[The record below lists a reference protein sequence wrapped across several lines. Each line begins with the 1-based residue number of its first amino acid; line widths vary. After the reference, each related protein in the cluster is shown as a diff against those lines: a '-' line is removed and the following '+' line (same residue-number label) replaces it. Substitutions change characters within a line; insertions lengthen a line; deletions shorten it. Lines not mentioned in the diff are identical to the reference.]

1 MDFLNNWHRTNM
13 CGEFAE
19 SQIGSEVFAMGWVGK
34 FRNLG
39 NLIFIDLKDRTGLIQ
54 IAIDDTVSEELFVKA
69 KAIKL
74 ESVLAIRGTIR
85 SRGTNINKTLST
97 GSIEILASELK
108 ILSIADTTPFV
119 ISDDVNV
126 GEALRLKYRYLDL
139 RRPYLQKILLMR
151 DKITKATRDYMS
163 NNAFVEVET
172 PFLGKST
179 PEGARDYLVPSRIH
193 TGAFY
198 ALPQSPQLYKQ
209 LLMIS
214 GIDRYYQ
221 IARCFRDEDLRANR
235 QPEFSQI
242 DMEMSFVENAEDVMN
257 MAEGLIKHIFKETL
271 GIEFDDKFRKM
282 SYQEAY
288 NKYGSDKPYTH
299 FGLEIVDLADIFVN
313 TEFVM
318 LQGMTEN
325 GNAIKGINCKGLA
338 NEMTRKEIDGLT
350 EYARGCGAKGLA
362 YAIFKEDGTISSSF
376 INKVSEEEKI
386 ALINK
391 LGIQKGDVAII
402 MADKRKIAL
411 DTMGNLRVMI
421 AEKHDLINNNM
432 YDILWITEFPLFEYS
447 EEEGRYVAMHH
458 PFTSPMNEDIELL
471 TKGDLANAR
480 AKAYDLVI
488 NGQEA
493 GGGSI
498 RIYRDDVQQN
508 MFELLGL
515 SKEDIDNK
523 FGYFVEAFK
532 YGTPPHGGLAFG
544 LDRLVM
550 LITKTNSIK
559 DVIAFPKVQNASC
572 LMSQAPNV
580 VDDKQLKELH
590 LLIKE

>member
-13 CGEFAE
+13 CGEFTE

-271 GIEFDDKFRKM
+271 GIEFAEKFRKM
-282 SYQEAY
+282 SYKEAY
-288 NKYGSDKPYTH
+288 NKYGLDKPYTH
-299 FGLEIVDLADIFVN
+299 FGLEIVDLADIFAN

-421 AEKHDLINNNM
+421 AEKHNLINNNM

-515 SKEDIDNK
+515 SNEDIDNK

>member
-271 GIEFDDKFRKM
+271 GIEFAEKFRKM
-282 SYQEAY
+282 SYKEAY

-299 FGLEIVDLADIFVN
+299 FGLEIVDLADIFAN

-376 INKVSEEEKI
+376 INKISEEERI

-421 AEKHDLINNNM
+421 AEKHNLINNNM

>member
-13 CGEFAE
+13 CGEFTE

-163 NNAFVEVET
+163 SNAFVEVET

-271 GIEFDDKFRKM
+271 GIEFAEKFRKM
-282 SYQEAY
+282 SYKEAY

-299 FGLEIVDLADIFVN
+299 FGLEIVDLADIFAN

-421 AEKHDLINNNM
+421 AEKHNLINNNM